1 MVDDPSVNQPAD
13 GPSPP
18 EAAPTRR
25 RPRRVRAPG
34 AYLALPL
41 WSRFVLAALVAVGLL
56 VAMVLFV
63 ERNNTNAN
71 PSLNEASEV
80 QANREAEVLVAQD
93 QTPHVVRLAAGAA
106 PAAAL
111 ERAIHARMAAQVA
124 GGAIAGPLKATRCQP
139 RGPATAAGR
148 PYSCTVLAGGV
159 TYPFLGVVDT
169 RARRVTY
176 CKRDQPPV
184 PSDNVPVSRRCLR

>member
-1 MVDDPSVNQPAD
+1 MVDDPSVSPPAG

-18 EAAPTRR
+18 AAAPTPR

-41 WSRFVLAALVAVGLL
+41 WSRFVLAAVIAVGL
-56 VAMVLFV
+56 VAGMVLFV
-63 ERNNTNAN
+63 DRNNTNT
-71 PSLNEASEV
+71 SLNEASEV

-93 QTPHVVRLAAGAA
+93 QAPRVVRVAAGVA

-124 GGAIAGPLKATRCQP
+124 GGAIAGPLRATRCQP
-139 RGPATAAGR
+139 RGPGTPSGR
-148 PYSCTVLAGGV
+148 P
-159 TYPFLGVVDT
+159 
-169 RARRVTY
+169 
-176 CKRDQPPV
+176 
-184 PSDNVPVSRRCLR
+184 

>member
-1 MVDDPSVNQPAD
+1 MVDDPSVGPPA

-18 EAAPTRR
+18 AAAPTPR

-41 WSRFVLAALVAVGLL
+41 WSRFVLAAVIAVGL
-56 VAMVLFV
+56 VAGMVLFV
-63 ERNNTNAN
+63 DRNNTNTN

-93 QTPHVVRLAAGAA
+93 QAPRVVRVAAGVA

-111 ERAIHARMAAQVA
+111 ERAIHARIAAQVA
-124 GGAIAGPLKATRCQP
+124 GGAIAGPLRATRCQP
-139 RGPATAAGR
+139 RGPGTPSGR

-159 TYPFLGVVDT
+159 TYPFLGVVDP
-169 RARRVTY
+169 RARQITY

-184 PSDNVPVSRRCLR
+184 PSDNVPINRRCQR

>member
-1 MVDDPSVNQPAD
+1 MVNDPSVSQPAD

-18 EAAPTRR
+18 AAAPTPGRS
-25 RPRRVRAPG
+25 RRVRAPG

-41 WSRFVLAALVAVGLL
+41 WSRFVLAAAIAVALVA
-56 VAMVLFV
+56 AMVLFV
-63 ERNNTNAN
+63 EGNNTNTN

-80 QANREAEVLVAQD
+80 QANREAETLVAQD
-93 QTPHVVRLAAGAA
+93 QAPRVVRLTSGAA

-124 GGAIAGPLKATRCQP
+124 GGAIAGPLKATRCRA
-139 RGPATAAGR
+139 RGVATPGGR
-148 PYSCTVLAGGV
+148 SYSCTVLAGGV
-159 TYPFLGVVDT
+159 IYPFLAVVDA
-169 RARRVTY
+169 RAGRITY

-184 PSDNVPVSRRCLR
+184 PSDSVPISRRCLR